1 MNLDRYRSDIER
13 LLKKGR
19 NLSSAMV
26 LKSLLE
32 REDASAAQKK
42 TAEDALN
49 KLPNFDES
57 YQAWYSEALRCI
69 SQLLPDRE
77 ADFIAYYKPDRTR
90 KEITNGNYTISDYLR
105 GITVTRGP
113 LVDVVAKPDAAIP
126 VFEQQLSII
135 EAVNQRFE
143 SSLFDIR
150 ALVQADFFDNELDS
164 AAELNMKGFQRAA
177 GAVAGVVLEEHLAT
191 VCEQHMIPMPMN
203 ATISKLNDLLKEKE
217 VLDLPTWRF
226 IQRLGDLRNLCD
238 HKRPQEP
245 TVENI
250 DELVAGAR
258 KVTKTVY

>member
-1 MNLDRYRSDIER
+1 
-13 LLKKGR
+13 
-19 NLSSAMV
+19 
-26 LKSLLE
+26 
-32 REDASAAQKK
+32 
-42 TAEDALN
+42 
-49 KLPNFDES
+49 
-57 YQAWYSEALRCI
+57 
-69 SQLLPDRE
+69 
-77 ADFIAYYKPDRTR
+77 
-90 KEITNGNYTISDYLR
+90 
-105 GITVTRGP
+105 
-113 LVDVVAKPDAAIP
+113 
-126 VFEQQLSII
+126 
-135 EAVNQRFE
+135 
-143 SSLFDIR
+143 
-150 ALVQADFFDNELDS
+150 
-164 AAELNMKGFQRAA
+164 MKGFQRAA